1 MILTSSTTSHAFL
14 QATEILM
21 SQPVVPPSGSFVVI
35 LFFIVGCQE
44 RDCGQVFILC
54 SNASNDTK
62 SMNLTVYTRAAA
74 LLYCN
79 LDVSVILWGKT
90 KFELTQRGEN
100 IHYKLLSVTRGLKL
114 THLCTVTKEKHS
126 GVCGIDVNRLQ
137 LNQVVQ
143 RASACVLRGKK
154 RSNSRTFQG
163 PKTA

>member
-74 LLYCN
+74 LFYCN

-90 KFELTQRGEN
+90 KFELTQRAKTF
-100 IHYKLLSVTRGLKL
+100 ITSCCQLLEV
-114 THLCTVTKEKHS
+114 
-126 GVCGIDVNRLQ
+126 
-137 LNQVVQ
+137 LNQPTSVQSLRRSTVV
-143 RASACVLRGKK
+143 SVGLMLIVFSSIKLFK
-154 RSNSRTFQG
+154 EL
-163 PKTA
+163 PPVY